1 MARASRLLLVSLLL
15 LAAHGGCRGC
25 GGGFGASEV
34 DDDPV
39 ETVRSFLELMDRSS
53 SDERALAEAHALLDR
68 RARKALQARADRAR
82 ALSGRSFEPWQML
95 TQGRF
100 RLRFVPVAAGGLR
113 ARVEG
118 QHAVVVASG
127 AQPGERA
134 EIPLVREDDGW
145 RIELALP
152 PLRSEPI
159 PEPPPARQAAP

>member
-1 MARASRLLLVSLLL
+1 MARALRLLLVSLLL
-15 LAAHGGCRGC
+15 LAAHGGC

-39 ETVRSFLELMDRSS
+39 ATVRSFLELMDRSS

-100 RLRFVPVAAGGLR
+100 RLRFVPVSPGGLR

-118 QHAVVVASG
+118 QRAVVVASG

-152 PLRSEPI
+152 ALRSEPI
-159 PEPPPARQAAP
+159 PEPPPSRQAAP